1 LGQTIIG
8 FGGAFTEAA
17 AYVYHHALEDVR
29 SKMMEMYFD
38 PEKGIGY
45 TLGRVVINSCDFS
58 LGNYTYVREND
69 ISLDSFDFSHEELYT
84 VPMIKDA
91 MKYVPKL
98 NLMAAPW
105 SPPAYMKTNN
115 SMNYG
120 GQLKK
125 DCYSLWADYLIRY
138 LDEMKKRGIRIEYLS
153 IQNEP
158 EANQVWDSCLYS
170 PEDAAAFVKVLG
182 PKLKKSN
189 HQDVK
194 VVVLDHNRDIL
205 VKWAT
210 AFAKDEEALK
220 EVWGLGVHWYVSE
233 DFTRLSAA
241 KKIAP
246 SLHLIFTEG
255 CIEGGPRKGSMASG
269 ERYARNII
277 GDFTNGCEGFIDWN
291 LCLNE
296 AGGPNHVGNYCDAP
310 MLLAGNGLLV
320 NSSFYYIG
328 HFSRFVKNGAKC
340 LKTDITGN
348 ALQTVSFLNPD
359 GEKIIVI
366 CNPSDSD
373 QTVEVRLDKG
383 IHRGLIKSHTI
394 ETWCIANE

>member
-1 LGQTIIG
+1 
-8 FGGAFTEAA
+8 
-17 AYVYHHALEDVR
+17 
-29 SKMMEMYFD
+29 MEMYFD

-45 TLGRVVINSCDFS
+45 NMGRVVINSCDFS
-58 LGNYTYVREND
+58 LGNYSYVLEND
-69 ISLDSFDFSHEELYT
+69 KLLETFDISHEELYT
-84 VPMIKDA
+84 IPMIKDA
-91 MKYVPKL
+91 MAYAPQI

-120 GQLKK
+120 GQLRKE
-125 DCYSLWADYLIRY
+125 CYSLWADYLIRY
-138 LDEMKKRGIRIEYLS
+138 IEEMAKRGIRIEYLS

-182 PKLKKSN
+182 PKLEKGG

-220 EVWGLGVHWYVSE
+220 KVWGLGVHWYVSE
-233 DFTRLSAA
+233 DFTQLSAA
-241 KKIAP
+241 KLIAP
-246 SLHLIFTEG
+246 NLHLIFTEG
-255 CIEGGPRKGSMASG
+255 CIEGGPRPGSIASG

-277 GDFTNGCEGFIDWN
+277 GDFTNGCEAFIEWN

-296 AGGPNHVGNYCDAP
+296 AGGPNHAGNYCDAP
-310 MLLAGNGLLV
+310 MLVTASGLLV
-320 NSSFYYIG
+320 NSSYYYIG
-328 HFSRFVKNGAKC
+328 HFSRFVKSGARC
-340 LKTDITGN
+340 LKTGITGN
-348 ALQTVSFLNPD
+348 ALQAVSFLNPD
-359 GEKIIVI
+359 GEKMVVI
-366 CNPSDSD
+366 CNPTDSD
-373 QTVEVRLDKG
+373 QSVEVRVDNEV
-383 IHRGLIKSHTI
+383 HRGLIKNHTI
-394 ETWCIANE
+394 ETWCISNG